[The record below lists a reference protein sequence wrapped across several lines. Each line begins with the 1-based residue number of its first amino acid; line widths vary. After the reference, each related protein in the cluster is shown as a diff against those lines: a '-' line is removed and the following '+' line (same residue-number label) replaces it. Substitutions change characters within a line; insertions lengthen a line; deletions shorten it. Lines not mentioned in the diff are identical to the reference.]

1 MPHFKF
7 PFPSLFSG
15 LIMGLIL
22 RYATA
27 PSDFENGTVYDC
39 ERLKAGPT
47 TLLVNITNQVYEYQY
62 KREISQH
69 NVNAHQGNMM
79 LQKVKRS
86 SVQQNEL
93 SV

>member
-1 MPHFKF
+1 
-7 PFPSLFSG
+7 
-15 LIMGLIL
+15 MGLIL

-27 PSDFENGTVYDC
+27 PSDLENGTVYDC

-47 TLLVNITNQVYEYQY
+47 TLLINITNQVYEYQY

-79 LQKVKRS
+79 LQKVRWLSFYTAANK
-86 SVQQNEL
+86 L